1 MALWTSESCCCCA
14 EQEYLD
20 SASDQVLGLG
30 QDWRQKIQITI
41 AKPRRG
47 EVCFCYVKDGTEVR
61 HPGQTWG
68 CHPWVRE
75 SSCLWISAL
84 PPHVLYTLPELQP
97 SCLYFR
103 QEKRKSKGKKKKK
116 RNWPAEIVPKRPI
129 QWLLL
134 ISHWTEPSQ
143 DPSRLQGRLENVV
156 LLLITLLFWIKLRFS
171 YCGRKDRLEGEKC

>member
-30 QDWRQKIQITI
+30 QDWRKKIQITI

-103 QEKRKSKGKKKKK
+103 QEKRKSKGEKKKKK
-116 RNWPAEIVPKRPI
+116 LTSWDCSKTPHPVTSTYFPLDRAITRPLQTARKARKCSFVADNI
-129 QWLLL
+129 AVLNKIEVFLL
-134 ISHWTEPSQ
+134 WKE
-143 DPSRLQGRLENVV
+143 
-156 LLLITLLFWIKLRFS
+156 
-171 YCGRKDRLEGEKC
+171 EG

>member
-14 EQEYLD
+14 EYEYLG

-47 EVCFCYVKDGTEVR
+47 AVFFCHVKDNTEVKR
-61 HPGQTWG
+61 PGQTWG
-68 CHPWVRE
+68 YCPWVRE
-75 SSCLWISAL
+75 SSSLWISAL
-84 PPHVLYTLPELQP
+84 PPHVLCTLLELQP
-97 SCLYFR
+97 LCSYFR
-103 QEKRKSKGKKKKK
+103 QEKRKSKGEKKETDQLSQPRSK
-116 RNWPAEIVPKRPI
+116 VFPKSPT

-134 ISHWTEPSQ
+134 ISHWTELSQ

-156 LLLITLLFWIKLRFS
+156 LLLITLLFWIKFLLFLKFLLWKEER
-171 YCGRKDRLEGEKC
+171 